1 VEIQEIEEEIRQ
13 LEKRLDELKHQVN
26 EIQRS
31 CDHRYQRSLLYETCI
46 KCHKVNA
53 LYY

>member
-1 VEIQEIEEEIRQ
+1 MEIQEIEEEIRKLQ
-13 LEKRLDELKHQVN
+13 NRLDELKNEVN
-26 EIQRS
+26 EIQRD
-31 CDHRYQRSLLYETCI
+31 CDHRYQGGLLYETCI